1 MPLAQHLLFRVTPL
15 SMPNGH
21 RSPSLL
27 TMTTMLHRW
36 SCTDRWSKSL
46 CNGNNGDGAF
56 QYRIVGEE
64 WKYLHR
70 LEHCSQWI
78 GKRLCPWRNICYSS
92 NTTLYAQW
100 SPITFTLNYDD
111 NGSTGG
117 AAPIDGASPYVTG
130 TTVTVLSNTGSLV
143 KSGNTFTG
151 WNTAANGS
159 GITYAPGATF
169 AISSNTTLYAQWSPI
184 TFTLNYDDNGSTG
197 GAAPIDGA
205 SPM

>member
-1 MPLAQHLLFRVTPL
+1 MKSGNTFTGWNTAA
-15 SMPNGH
+15 NG
-21 RSPSLL
+21 SGITYAP
-27 TMTTMLHRW
+27 
-36 SCTDRWSKSL
+36 
-46 CNGNNGDGAF
+46 GATF
-56 QYRIVGEE
+56 AI
-64 WKYLHR
+64 
-70 LEHCSQWI
+70 
-78 GKRLCPWRNICYSS
+78 SS

-205 SPM
+205 SPLCNGNNGDGAFQYRIVGEEWKYLHRLEHSGQWIGNHLCPWRNICHFE